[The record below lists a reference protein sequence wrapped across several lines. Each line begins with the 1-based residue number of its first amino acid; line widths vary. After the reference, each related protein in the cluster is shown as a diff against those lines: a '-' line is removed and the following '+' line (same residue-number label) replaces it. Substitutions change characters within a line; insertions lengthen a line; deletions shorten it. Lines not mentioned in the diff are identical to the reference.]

1 MYLLFILVILFL
13 CFCKTEGYLSN
24 NGFLGYMKNKSTSEY
39 PDDTVFYSC
48 NEKVKLEE
56 CDNLSEINCE
66 NKQNCIYNE
75 GLCKPKRFP
84 NNHYKIDTN
93 AIKEPLEGTFSAFLD
108 VNKIRTYDHFY
119 HSPICEDTYEF
130 ISDTKNQNRPI
141 IQEEDEISG
150 LLEREKKMDEE
161 SMKDP
166 LFTYESSDYEG
177 NRILHD
183 SNLQTLFLEVKD
195 GMRRQDDFSHLEGYN
210 TAYDVNS
217 IHD

>member
-1 MYLLFILVILFL
+1 MYLLILIVILLL
-13 CFCKTEGYLSN
+13 CNQNEGYTP
-24 NGFLGYMKNKSTSEY
+24 GYMKNKSTSNY
-39 PDDTVFYSC
+39 PDDTVFYAC
-48 NEKVKLEE
+48 NEKVELEE
-56 CDNLSEINCE
+56 CNNLNEINCE
-66 NKQNCIYNE
+66 NNRNCIFNNGY
-75 GLCKPKRFP
+75 CQSKRFP

-93 AIKEPLEGTFSAFLD
+93 SIKEPQVGAFSAFLD

-141 IQEEDEISG
+141 IQEEDEITG
-150 LLEREKKMDEE
+150 LLMEEKKLDEKIP
-161 SMKDP
+161 KDP
-166 LFTYESSDYEG
+166 FFTYESADYEG

-217 IHD
+217 IHTT